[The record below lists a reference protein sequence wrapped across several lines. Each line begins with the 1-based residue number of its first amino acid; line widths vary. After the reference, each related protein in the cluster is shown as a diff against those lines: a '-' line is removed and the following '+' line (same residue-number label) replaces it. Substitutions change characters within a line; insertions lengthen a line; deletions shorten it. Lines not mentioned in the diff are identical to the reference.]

1 MLKSY
6 EFRRNQCIRLYV
18 GYYSEAQRAFRLGLE
33 HDLFDFNGTVALL
46 QRYGIRCVD
55 RGESLALEFPLH
67 KEDTASQ
74 YRELVVHCSPAS
86 RLVRVSIGAWDRNS
100 DRLAIS
106 VYDEAEREKG
116 GVEVNYFETNTRG
129 EIIGHSK
136 NMVDHEGNLEAH
148 MMMHRT
154 GGWPE

>member
-1 MLKSY
+1 MVMPVTPLRMIAASTDSTLCQRRRVVR
-6 EFRRNQCIRLYV
+6 EFRV
-18 GYYSEAQRAFRLGLE
+18 M
-33 HDLFDFNGTVALL
+33 ALM

-74 YRELVVHCSPAS
+74 YRELVVHCSPTS